1 MRDTKKYAIPGC
13 ARYQEVRDA
22 RKYGIR
28 KHKIPDTTKY
38 QISRGTKYKEVR
50 DTKKHEIPGRAKYI
64 RIDDIP

>member
-28 KHKIPDTTKY
+28 KHKIPDTRSQEVRNT
-38 QISRGTKYKEVR
+38 RKYKIPI
-50 DTKKHEIPGRAKYI
+50 DTKTHEIPGLAKYT
-64 RIDDIP
+64 RIYDIP